1 MRAIFVMIIAV
12 TSLAGCGTTRGILD
26 GSGTVLEGV
35 AKDLRS
41 AGDMLGR

>member
-1 MRAIFVMIIAV
+1 MRAIFVMIIAA
-12 TSLAGCGTTRGILD
+12 TSLDGCGTTRGILD

-35 AKDLRS
+35 AKDLRN

>member
-1 MRAIFVMIIAV
+1 MRTIFIMIIAV
-12 TSLAGCGTTRGILD
+12 TSLAGCSTTRGILD